1 MTSLESYWT
10 TNIEQFRRSP
20 ESFLAARKISAH
32 SFIMDILQV
41 LGDENLPE
49 ILKLQMLFI
58 LQEKAS
64 NLFLEPRSVES
75 AVGSIKELVAQPLK
89 SMLEVYRSQ
98 TPSVTVAKMQRSEHT
113 RKDILGQSSAQAQI
127 YFGQVLVTGTVI
139 LITSEIVVCSATDIH
154 LFHFVVWE
162 LMYIIMSWF
171 NFIILVQIFFKVVHF
186 YFFLYFRLL

>member
-49 ILKLQMLFI
+49 NLKLQMLFI

-127 YFGQVLVTGTVI
+127 YFGPGNRD
-139 LITSEIVVCSATDIH
+139 SH
-154 LFHFVVWE
+154 L
-162 LMYIIMSWF
+162 
-171 NFIILVQIFFKVVHF
+171 N
-186 YFFLYFRLL
+186 YFRNCGMFSYRHPFISLCCLGAHVYNCHGSIL